1 MRRNRRRATEY
12 YKQAARAGNEQAR
25 SLVMPPH
32 AANRKD
38 DYMLLS
44 VMSQRVV
51 TMVSRVSS
59 PLPQLKRPYCAL
71 SAQLH
76 VSLPP
81 ATSSSRSLPTSAP
94 QPLPFPSCL
103 TPGALGAFAS
113 PLPCL
118 PHFFPS
124 VPLMPREE
132 PASGPLGWDES
143 GERSG
148 MFLSKS
154 LILFVKLVWM
164 RLYYIEMCLKC
175 FRHKME
181 AFTLWCLWMFESFM

>member
-1 MRRNRRRATEY
+1 
-12 YKQAARAGNEQAR
+12 
-25 SLVMPPH
+25 MPPS

-44 VMSQRVV
+44 VMSQHVV
-51 TMVSRVSS
+51 TMLLRVSS
-59 PLPQLKRPYCAL
+59 SLPQHKRPYCAL

-81 ATSSSRSLPTSAP
+81 AISIRRSLSTSAL
-94 QPLPFPSCL
+94 QPLPFPFCL

-113 PLPCL
+113 PLLCL

-124 VPLMPREE
+124 SPLMQREE
-132 PASGPLGWDES
+132 PASGPSGWDES
-143 GERSG
+143 EESAGAAAKRCG
-148 MFLSKS
+148 MFLYKS

-164 RLYYIEMCLKC
+164 CLYYIEICLKH

-181 AFTLWCLWMFESFM
+181 AFILWCLWVFASFMWV